1 MKILV
6 FPGSFDPLT
15 NGHIDIIKR
24 SLKICDS
31 LIVAIF
37 VNVNK
42 TPMFSVEER
51 VGFIQQAVC
60 EYGNVTVDSF
70 SGMLSDYVKLKHAD
84 AVIKGLR
91 SNSDYEYENQMA
103 LMNKNLNPDFETLL
117 MVSDIKHSF
126 ISSAAVKEIIANK
139 GNIDN
144 LVPEYV
150 SKALKNKLK

>member
-1 MKILV
+1 MKTLV

-24 SLKICDS
+24 ASKICDS

-37 VNVNK
+37 INVNK
-42 TPMFSVEER
+42 NPMFSVEER
-51 VGFIQQAVC
+51 IGFIRQAVS
-60 EYGNVTVDSF
+60 EYSNISVDSF
-70 SGMLSDYVKLKHAD
+70 SGMLSDYVELKHAD

-91 SNSDYEYENQMA
+91 SNSDYEYENRMA
-103 LMNKNLNPDFETLL
+103 LMNKNLNPNFETLL